1 MCVEKPLPH
10 ADAAWE
16 RRGLLGR
23 LPTHPALS
31 PDPPLYKGRTIRQPL
46 TEKETMRRTGGD
58 QEEGDCHQ
66 CPPPPPLPGQRG
78 LESVRWEQTPFSLLL
93 LGKNAPFL
101 GALGCGLPCPS
112 GRGHPPDLCPPP
124 QPSSLPTLQEALPTT
139 SSLITAITPPLDT
152 S

>member
-31 PDPPLYKGRTIRQPL
+31 PDPPLYKSRTIRQAL
-46 TEKETMRRTGGD
+46 TEKETMRRTGAD

-101 GALGCGLPCPS
+101 GALGCAPMSCPAQMGGDTLLTCVPHPSPLVFPHSRRPFPPHLP
-112 GRGHPPDLCPPP
+112 
-124 QPSSLPTLQEALPTT
+124 
-139 SSLITAITPPLDT
+139 
-152 S
+152 